1 MSTPHIQANSGDFA
15 DTVLMP
21 GDPLR
26 AKYIAD
32 HYLSEVHQV
41 NSVRNMLAFT
51 GEYKGRP
58 VSVMGSGMGIP
69 SISIYARELY
79 REFGV
84 KQIIRLGS
92 CGAIQ
97 PQVKLWDLVI
107 AMGASTDSAINRQ
120 RFGGLDFAPLAS
132 YVLLRGAA
140 DTAQAMG
147 IDHHIGNIFSTDLFY
162 QGDTDALTLLRHYGI
177 LATEMEAAGLYTV
190 AAECNAG
197 ALAINTVSD
206 HLLSGEALTAEER
219 QRGFDRM
226 ITLALRM
233 LDNLQLLC
241 R

>member
-1 MSTPHIQANSGDFA
+1 MSTPHIQASQGDFA

-26 AKYIAD
+26 AKYIAEN
-32 HYLSEVHQV
+32 YLSEVRQV
-41 NSVRNMLAFT
+41 NSVRNILAFT
-51 GEYKGRP
+51 GNYNGRP

-120 RFGGLDFAPLAS
+120 RFDGLDFAPLAS
-132 YVLLRGAA
+132 YPLLRSAV
-140 DTAQAMG
+140 DTAQMME

-162 QGDTDALTLLRHYGI
+162 QSDKDALTRLRQFGV

-190 AAECNAG
+190 AAECNAS
-197 ALAINTVSD
+197 ALAINTE
-206 HLLSGEALTAEER
+206 LLKLWGGILKK
-219 QRGFDRM
+219 
-226 ITLALRM
+226 
-233 LDNLQLLC
+233 
-241 R
+241 